1 MFSTTIVKYVLV
13 ASCITFVSYLSKF
26 TVLNFHI
33 RDIHASQFEEFFTMC
48 NTIYKKSRFRGVFRF
63 FALQFTSIDRYFN
76 NVLVN
81 DFDIEMCKVINI
93 FLNKFLLSVNFNKNF
108 ISVME
113 EAAKHAN
120 IVPVYFN
127 VFYITMITYYELY
140 THCSIVH

>member
-1 MFSTTIVKYVLV
+1 MLHSLKNILLC
-13 ASCITFVSYLSKF
+13 AILF
-26 TVLNFHI
+26 TRKVVF
-33 RDIHASQFEEFFTMC
+33 
-48 NTIYKKSRFRGVFRF
+48 GVFFFF

-93 FLNKFLLSVNFNKNF
+93 FLNKLLLSVNFNKHF
-108 ISVME
+108 ILVME

-120 IVPVYFN
+120 IVPMYFN

-140 THCSIVH
+140 KHCSIVH

>member
-1 MFSTTIVKYVLV
+1 MLHNLKNFLQCAILFTRKVVFGGF
-13 ASCITFVSYLSKF
+13 FV
-26 TVLNFHI
+26 
-33 RDIHASQFEEFFTMC
+33 
-48 NTIYKKSRFRGVFRF
+48 F

-81 DFDIEMCKVINI
+81 DFDIDMCKVINI

-140 THCSIVH
+140 THCSIVHWFPRELCMGVGTGGGAFLVS